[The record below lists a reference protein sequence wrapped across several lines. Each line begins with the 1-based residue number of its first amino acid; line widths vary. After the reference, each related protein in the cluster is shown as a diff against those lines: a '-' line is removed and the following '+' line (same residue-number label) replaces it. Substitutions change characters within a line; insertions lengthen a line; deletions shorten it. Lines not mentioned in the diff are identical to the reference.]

1 MQPKQIEI
9 LQYIKRTPGRNDID
23 ICKQYGVSFNN
34 IQKEWAQRLLYE
46 TRAHLVDLLNQG
58 YISCDETNYTVNKSF
73 PNLTITP
80 KGEWFIRKS
89 IIAKWSYIIAFTV
102 PVAMAAWISL
112 AQAIK
117 KFF

>member
-1 MQPKQIEI
+1 MNKEY
-9 LQYIKRTPGRNDID
+9 LDIFVEQL
-23 ICKQYGVSFNN
+23 CKKYHGNLLNYFEENPFNN